1 VTALDDARKRAV
13 DLGFA
18 IGWRLVRAMP
28 ESAAHGLFRSA
39 ADVGLRRD
47 VRGARQL
54 RRNLRRVV
62 GPLMPEAE
70 LTDLVRAGLR
80 SYARYWQEAFRL
92 PSMDKNDVVARFDLD
107 GVDVMDKSIAAGQ
120 GVVLVLPHMGNWD
133 IAGLWLIEHGVP
145 FTTVV
150 ERLKPDS
157 LFRRFVAYREAIGME
172 ILPLTGAARP
182 TSTVLAER
190 LAAGRCVCLVGDR
203 DLSSRGV
210 DVEFF
215 GETARM
221 PAGPAMLAARTGAA
235 LHPVGLWNNGPDWAG
250 RVGAAI
256 TLPEGAVTA
265 SARAGTQRIADEF
278 AVSIAEHPADWHM
291 LQRLWVSDFTAGIDE
306 ATAR

>member
-1 VTALDDARKRAV
+1 VTVLDDVRDRAV

-18 IGWRLVRAMP
+18 AGWRLVRAMP

-47 VRGARQL
+47 GRGARQL
-54 RRNLRRVV
+54 RWNLRRVV

-80 SYARYWQEAFRL
+80 SYARYWREAFRL
-92 PSMDKNDVVARFDLD
+92 PSMDKKDVAARFDLD
-107 GVDVMDKSIAAGQ
+107 GIDVMDKSIAAGQ

-172 ILPLTGAARP
+172 ILPLTGGAGP

-190 LAAGRCVCLVGDR
+190 LAAGGCVCLVGDR

-235 LHPVGLWNNGPDWAG
+235 LHPVGLWNDGPNWAG
-250 RVGAAI
+250 RVG
-256 TLPEGAVTA
+256 GAVALQEGLLTA
-265 SARAGTQRIADEF
+265 SVRAGTQRIADEF
-278 AVSIAEHPADWHM
+278 AVSIAAHSADWHM
-291 LQRLWVSDFTAGIDE
+291 LQRLWVSDFSAGADE
-306 ATAR
+306 AARR

>member
-1 VTALDDARKRAV
+1 MIALDGVRDRAV
-13 DLGFA
+13 DLSFA
-18 IGWRLVRAMP
+18 AGWRLVRAMP

-39 ADVGLRRD
+39 ADLGLRRD
-47 VRGARQL
+47 GRGARQL

-62 GPLMPEAE
+62 GPLTPEAE

-92 PSMDKNDVVARFDLD
+92 PSLDKKDVVARFDLD

-133 IAGLWLIEHGVP
+133 VAGLWLIEHGVR

-172 ILPLTGAARP
+172 ILPLTGGARP

-190 LAAGRCVCLVGDR
+190 LAAGGCICLVGDR

-215 GETARM
+215 GEVASM

-235 LHPVGLWNNGPDWAG
+235 LHPVGLWNDGPDWAG
-250 RVGAAI
+250 RVGEAI
-256 TLPEGAVTA
+256 TLPEGSLAA

-291 LQRLWVSDFTAGIDE
+291 LQRLWVSDLTVGRDE
-306 ATAR
+306 AGSR

>member
-1 VTALDDARKRAV
+1 VTALDDVRKRAV

-92 PSMDKNDVVARFDLD
+92 PSMDKNAVVARFDLD
-107 GVDVMDKSIAAGQ
+107 GVDVMDKSIAAGH

-291 LQRLWVSDFTAGIDE
+291 LQRLWVSDFTAGTDE

>member
-1 VTALDDARKRAV
+1 VSALNGVRARAV
-13 DLGFA
+13 DLAFA
-18 IGWRLVRAMP
+18 AGWQLVRAMP
-28 ESAAHGLFRSA
+28 EGAAHGLFRSA
-39 ADVGLRRD
+39 ADVGVRRD
-47 VRGARQL
+47 GRGARQL

-92 PSMDKNDVVARFDLD
+92 PALDKKDVVARFTLD
-107 GVDVMDKSIAAGQ
+107 GADVMDKSIAAGQ
-120 GVVLVLPHMGNWD
+120 GVVLVLPHMANWD

-172 ILPLTGAARP
+172 ILPLSGGSRP

-190 LAAGRCVCLVGDR
+190 LAAGGCVCLVGDR

-215 GETARM
+215 GEVARM
-221 PAGPAMLAARTGAA
+221 PAGPATLAARTGAA
-235 LHPVGLWNNGPDWAG
+235 LHPVGLWNEGQDWAG
-250 RVGAAI
+250 RVGEAI
-256 TLPEGAVTA
+256 ALPEGALSA
-265 SARAGTQRIADEF
+265 SVRAGTQRIADEF

-291 LQRLWVSDFTAGIDE
+291 LQRLWVSDFAASTDGAG
-306 ATAR
+306 A

>member
-1 VTALDDARKRAV
+1 VSALGDVRERAV

-18 IGWRLVRAMP
+18 AGWHLVRAMP
-28 ESAAHGLFRSA
+28 ESVAYRLFRGA

-47 VRGARQL
+47 GRGARQL

-62 GPLMPEAE
+62 GPLLPEAE
-70 LTDLVRAGLR
+70 LTELVRAGLR

-92 PSMDKNDVVARFDLD
+92 PSMDKKDVVARFDLD
-107 GVDVMDKSIAAGQ
+107 GIDVMDKSIAAGQ

-172 ILPLTGAARP
+172 ILPLTGGARP
-182 TSTVLAER
+182 TSMVLADR
-190 LAAGRCVCLVGDR
+190 LAAGGCVCLVGDR

-215 GETARM
+215 GEIARM

-235 LHPVGLWNNGPDWAG
+235 LHPVGLWSDGPDWAG

-256 TLPEGAVTA
+256 TLPETA
-265 SARAGTQRIADEF
+265 LRASVRAGTQRIADEF

-291 LQRLWVSDFTAGIDE
+291 LQRLWMSDFTAGSDE
-306 ATAR
+306 AAAR

>member
-1 VTALDDARKRAV
+1 MTALEGVRERAV
-13 DLGFA
+13 DLSFA
-18 IGWRLVRAMP
+18 AGWRLVRAMP
-28 ESAAHGLFRSA
+28 ESAAHGLFHGA

-47 VRGARQL
+47 GRGARQL

-70 LTDLVRAGLR
+70 LTNLVRAGLR

-92 PSMDKNDVVARFDLD
+92 PSVDKNDVVARFDLD

-120 GVVLVLPHMGNWD
+120 GVILVLPHMGNWD

-172 ILPLTGAARP
+172 ILPLTGGANP

-190 LAAGRCVCLVGDR
+190 LAAGGCICLIGDR

-215 GETARM
+215 GEIARM

-235 LHPVGLWNNGPDWAG
+235 LHPVGLWNDGPDWAG
-250 RVGAAI
+250 RVGDAI
-256 TLPEGAVTA
+256 TLPEGALSA
-265 SARAGTQRIADEF
+265 SVRAGTQRITDEF

-291 LQRLWVSDFTAGIDE
+291 LQRLWVSDFAAGADG
-306 ATAR
+306 AGAQ

>member
-1 VTALDDARKRAV
+1 VTALDDVRKRAV

-18 IGWRLVRAMP
+18 TGWRLVRAMP
-28 ESAAHGLFRSA
+28 ESAAHGLFRNA

-47 VRGARQL
+47 GRGARQL

-92 PSMDKNDVVARFDLD
+92 PSMDKNAVVARFDLD
-107 GVDVMDKSIAAGQ
+107 GVDMMDKSIAAGH

>member
-1 VTALDDARKRAV
+1 VSALDGVRDRAV
-13 DLGFA
+13 DLSFA
-18 IGWRLVRAMP
+18 AGWRLVRAMP
-28 ESAAHGLFRSA
+28 ESAAHGLFQSA

-47 VRGARQL
+47 GRGARQL

-62 GPLMPEAE
+62 GPLMPESE

-92 PSMDKNDVVARFDLD
+92 PALDKKDVVARFDLD
-107 GVDVMDKSIAAGQ
+107 GVDLMDKSIAAGQ

-133 IAGLWLIEHGVP
+133 VAGLWLIEHGVR

-157 LFRRFVAYREAIGME
+157 LFRRFVGYREAIGME
-172 ILPLTGAARP
+172 ILPLTGGARP

-190 LAAGRCVCLVGDR
+190 LAAGGCICLVGDR
-203 DLSSRGV
+203 DLSSHGV

-215 GETARM
+215 GEVARM
-221 PAGPAMLAARTGAA
+221 PAGPAMLAARTRAA
-235 LHPVGLWNNGPDWAG
+235 LHPVGLWNDGPDWAG
-250 RVGAAI
+250 RVGKAI
-256 TLPEGAVTA
+256 ALPEGSLAA

-278 AVSIAEHPADWHM
+278 AGSVAEHPADWHM
-291 LQRLWVSDFTAGIDE
+291 LQPLWVSDLTAGTDE
-306 ATAR
+306 AGSR

>member
-1 VTALDDARKRAV
+1 MSALDGVRDRAV
-13 DLGFA
+13 DLSFA
-18 IGWRLVRAMP
+18 AGWRLVRAMP

-47 VRGARQL
+47 GRGARQL

-70 LTDLVRAGLR
+70 LTDLIRAGLR

-92 PSMDKNDVVARFDLD
+92 PSLDKKDVVARFDLD

-133 IAGLWLIEHGVP
+133 VAGLWLIEHGVR

-172 ILPLTGAARP
+172 ILPLTGGARP

-190 LAAGRCVCLVGDR
+190 LAAGGCICLVGDR

-215 GETARM
+215 GELARM
-221 PAGPAMLAARTGAA
+221 PAGPATLAARAGAA
-235 LHPVGLWNNGPDWAG
+235 LHPVGLWNDGPDWAG
-250 RVGAAI
+250 RVGEAI
-256 TLPEGAVTA
+256 ALPEGSLAA

-278 AVSIAEHPADWHM
+278 SVSISEHPADWHM
-291 LQRLWVSDFTAGIDE
+291 LQRLWVSDLTGGTHEAGS
-306 ATAR
+306 R

>member
-1 VTALDDARKRAV
+1 MSALDGVRDRAV
-13 DLGFA
+13 DLSFA
-18 IGWRLVRAMP
+18 AGWRLVRAMP

-47 VRGARQL
+47 GRGARQL

-70 LTDLVRAGLR
+70 LTDLVRGGLR

-92 PSMDKNDVVARFDLD
+92 PSLDKKDVVARFDLD
-107 GVDVMDKSIAAGQ
+107 GVDVVDKSIAAGQ

-133 IAGLWLIEHGVP
+133 VAGLWLIEHGVR

-172 ILPLTGAARP
+172 ILPLSGGARP

-190 LAAGRCVCLVGDR
+190 LAAGGCICLVGDR

-215 GETARM
+215 GEVASM

-235 LHPVGLWNNGPDWAG
+235 LHPVGLWNEGSDWAG
-250 RVGAAI
+250 RVGEAI
-256 TLPEGAVTA
+256 ALPEGSLAA
-265 SARAGTQRIADEF
+265 SARVGTQRIADEF
-278 AVSIAEHPADWHM
+278 SLSIAEHPADWHM
-291 LQRLWVSDFTAGIDE
+291 LQRLWVSDLAAGSDE
-306 ATAR
+306 AGSR

>member
-1 VTALDDARKRAV
+1 VTSVDDVRDRAV
-13 DLGFA
+13 DLAFA
-18 IGWRLVRAMP
+18 AGWRLVRGMP
-28 ESAAHGLFRSA
+28 ESAAHRLFRSA

-47 VRGARQL
+47 GRGARQL

-62 GPLMPEAE
+62 GPLLPEAE
-70 LTDLVRAGLR
+70 LTDLVRTGLR

-92 PSMDKNDVVARFDLD
+92 PAMDKTDVVARFDLD
-107 GVDVMDKSIAAGQ
+107 GVDVMDKSIAAGN

-182 TSTVLAER
+182 TSVVLAER
-190 LAAGRCVCLVGDR
+190 LAAGGCVCLVGDR

-215 GETARM
+215 GEAARM
-221 PAGPAMLAARTGAA
+221 PAGPAMLAARAGAA
-235 LHPVGLWNNGPDWAG
+235 LHPVGLWNDGPDWAG
-250 RVGAAI
+250 RVGEAI
-256 TLPEGAVTA
+256 TLPEGPLGESVRT
-265 SARAGTQRIADEF
+265 GTQRIADDF

-291 LQRLWVSDFTAGIDE
+291 LQRLWVSDFTTGAGE
-306 ATAR
+306 AVAR

>member
-1 VTALDDARKRAV
+1 MTALEGVRERAV
-13 DLGFA
+13 DLSFA
-18 IGWRLVRAMP
+18 AGWRLVRAMP
-28 ESAAHGLFRSA
+28 ESAAHGLFQGA

-47 VRGARQL
+47 GRGARQL

-70 LTDLVRAGLR
+70 LTNLVRAGLR

-92 PSMDKNDVVARFDLD
+92 PSVDKNDVVARFDLD
-107 GVDVMDKSIAAGQ
+107 GVDVMDKSVAAGQ
-120 GVVLVLPHMGNWD
+120 GVILVLPHMGNWD

-172 ILPLTGAARP
+172 ILPLTGGANP

-190 LAAGRCVCLVGDR
+190 LAAGGCICLIGDR

-215 GETARM
+215 GEIARM

-235 LHPVGLWNNGPDWAG
+235 LHPVGLWNDGPDWAG
-250 RVGAAI
+250 RVGDAI
-256 TLPEGAVTA
+256 TLPEGALSA
-265 SARAGTQRIADEF
+265 SVRAGTQRITDEF

-291 LQRLWVSDFTAGIDE
+291 LQRLWVSDFAAGADG
-306 ATAR
+306 AGAQ